1 MLARFEADGLPTA
14 TVVRYI
20 SVNLLKEAAMFIW
33 LENCFSQSMRLERL
47 FITSKRSFLLLMMAA
62 FVNAE
67 EIDSKSWIRLEIGD
81 LATIAS
87 NNLGT
92 H

>member
-1 MLARFEADGLPTA
+1 
-14 TVVRYI
+14 
-20 SVNLLKEAAMFIW
+20 
-33 LENCFSQSMRLERL
+33 
-47 FITSKRSFLLLMMAA
+47 MMAA